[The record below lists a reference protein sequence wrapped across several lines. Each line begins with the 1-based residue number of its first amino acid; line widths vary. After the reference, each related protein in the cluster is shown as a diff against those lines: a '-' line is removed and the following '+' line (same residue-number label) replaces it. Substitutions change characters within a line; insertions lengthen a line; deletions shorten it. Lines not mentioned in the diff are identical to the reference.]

1 MPYKPGLQKTWS
13 NLRIGLNFLV
23 KFSPWRDVV
32 VKYMEWLYLNTEA
45 RTCSSRNFFRSS
57 TSTEYADHKSFPA
70 TESYKLNADFVVQ
83 FSMRSMREHFDFPTE
98 ISVFSV

>member
-1 MPYKPGLQKTWS
+1 MTYKPGLQKTWS
-13 NLRIGLNFLV
+13 NLRIGLKFLA

-70 TESYKLNADFVVQ
+70 TESYKLNADFG
-83 FSMRSMREHFDFPTE
+83 ME
-98 ISVFSV
+98 